1 MALSADDVARYR
13 AEGYLLPEV
22 PMRAMSAE
30 EAQAVRRELEEL
42 EKRVGVTANK
52 VRTSVHPTVH
62 VLRGHVNVCARA
74 AFAFTTA
81 CPCATSCMN

>member
-1 MALSADDVARYR
+1 MALSADDVARYH
-13 AEGYLLPEV
+13 AEGYLLPEA

-30 EAQAVRRELEEL
+30 EAQAVRHELEEL

-62 VLRGHVNVCARA
+62 FFAWARERVCVCSIRLHHGFPMCHIVN
-74 AFAFTTA
+74 
-81 CPCATSCMN
+81 